1 MSATRLF
8 ALGMLARNGPMHG
21 HQIRRQA
28 ELERA
33 EFWGKVKVSSLYAAL
48 HRLEE
53 EGLIEAV
60 EQTQS
65 GRFPA
70 RTVYAIRPEGWRA
83 LIVLRDACFRDTSID
98 PDPLDLALSFSD
110 DVEEQYL
117 RSVIEERLA
126 SLRALAES
134 MDRQEEQVRQYL
146 TPFNLAVFSHY
157 KLRVAAE
164 VRWHQEFLEQLPN
177 VLAKPD
183 QIASPEAGG
192 RVAPDGRKPGE

>member
-1 MSATRLF
+1 MTPTRLF

-33 EFWGKVKVSSLYAAL
+33 EFWGRVKVSSLYAAL
-48 HRLEE
+48 HRMEE

-60 EQTQS
+60 ERTRS

-70 RTVYAIRPEGWRA
+70 RTVYAITAEGWRE
-83 LIVLRDACFRDTSID
+83 LVVLRDACFRDTSMD

-110 DVEEQYL
+110 DVDEQYL

-126 SLRALAES
+126 SLRMLAES
-134 MDRQEEQVRQYL
+134 MDRQEQQVRQYL
-146 TPFNLAVFSHY
+146 TPFNLAVFNHY

-164 VRWHQEFLEQLPN
+164 ERWHREFLEQLPK
-177 VLAKPD
+177 VLAKRD
-183 QIASPEAGG
+183 QT
-192 RVAPDGRKPGE
+192 VAPAAERRERSDGRTSGA

>member
-1 MSATRLF
+1 MRATQFF

-48 HRLEE
+48 HRMEE

-60 EQTQS
+60 EQTRS

-70 RTVYAIRPEGWRA
+70 RTVYAITQEGWRE
-83 LIVLRDACFRDTSID
+83 LVVLRDLCFRDTSID
-98 PDPLDLALSFSD
+98 PDPFDLALSFSD

-134 MDRQEEQVRQYL
+134 MERQEQQVRQYL

-164 VRWHQEFLEQLPN
+164 VRWHQEFLEQLPA
-177 VLAKPD
+177 VLGKPD
-183 QIASPEAGG
+183 QAPAPEA
-192 RVAPDGRKPGE
+192 DGSDDSDLLERRE